1 MKYTKLLLLTLFS
14 LGLMLITNASY
25 EASEVDNTI
34 NNCMATYLSA
44 DQQSVGAGHEIK
56 FTLEYQSV
64 DPVCSPLEMENASY
78 TVDFSSLVGD
88 DGSIDAS
95 FDTKLFEV
103 NIANNGIVTIT
114 FKDWDDVHNTL
125 DSFSG
130 SFVFTIKVSNDVRD
144 DVTITDNADSN
155 ITINVTP
162 PSTDT
167 SNTSKWADESYVD
180 IGDLVNYN
188 VRINTDQNEVTNF
201 TGTDTPASGLK
212 YIDDSIYVTNLA
224 TGETVDPSMY
234 TVTEEDN
241 NLIFTN
247 TQPFNEAYV
256 IHYQMQVVA
265 FSQEYANSFEAVY
278 DNLTEGDDWTVSFD
292 TSGEG
297 NANFTNGRIDILK
310 TDLNGTPLEGAEFDI
325 INSNNDAVEH
335 VVTGSDGHGLTTR
348 LALGN
353 YQVQET
359 KAPIGYKLD
368 STLYPVEISSD
379 DGTNAQITIT
389 NEPINLP
396 DISLP
401 DVSYTGSIE
410 ITKESTDGKIL
421 SGAEFNIIN
430 SDDEVVDHVTTNNSG
445 VGITQQLPLG
455 DYNIV
460 ETLAPDGYQLDP
472 TPHLVTIKSNN
483 QLVQITITNEKVDNS
498 FGGGSEIEEITSQ
511 IEGTDQDSKIIDSN
525 IHDTD
530 SKRSLQPT
538 NVETNSLAQTGS
550 NTYLMI
556 IGLTV
561 FCFIIILIKKALTI
575 TK

>member
-34 NNCMATYLSA
+34 NNCMTTYLSA
-44 DQQSVGAGHEIK
+44 DQQSVGTGHEIK

-64 DPVCSPLEMENASY
+64 DPVCSPLEMESASY

-95 FDTKLFEV
+95 YDTELFEV

-114 FKDWDDVHNTL
+114 FKDWDEVHNTL

-130 SFVFTIKVSNDVRD
+130 SFVFTIKVSNNVRD
-144 DVTITDNADSN
+144 DVTITDNVDSN

-180 IGDLVNYN
+180 IGGLVNYN
-188 VRINTDQNEVTNF
+188 VRINTDQNDVTNF

-247 TQPFNEAYV
+247 TQPFNETYV
-256 IHYQMQVVA
+256 IHYQMQVVGY
-265 FSQEYANSFEAVY
+265 SQEYANSFEAVY

-310 TDLNGTPLEGAEFDI
+310 TDQNGTPLEGAEFDI

-335 VVTGSDGHGLTTR
+335 VVTGSDGHGLTTS

-396 DISLP
+396 DNN
-401 DVSYTGSIE
+401 YKGSIE
-410 ITKESTDGKIL
+410 LIKKSTDGTL
-421 SGAEFNIIN
+421 LQGAEFDVIN
-430 SDDEVVDHVTTNNSG
+430 SSGDIVDHIITNQKGEG
-445 VGITQQLPLG
+445 VSKKLPLG
-455 DYNIV
+455 DYNLV
-460 ETLAPDGYQLDP
+460 ETKAPDGYQLDS
-472 TPHLVTIKSNN
+472 TPHPITIKTNN
-483 QLVQITITNEKVDNS
+483 QVAHITVINEAIDNS
-498 FGGGSEIEEITSQ
+498 LGGGSDIEETISQ
-511 IEGTDQDSKIIDSN
+511 SEGINQDAKIIDSN
-525 IHDTD
+525 IYEKAT
-530 SKRSLQPT
+530 KQPQQT
-538 NVETNSLAQTGS
+538 TKVENTSLADTGS
-550 NTYLMI
+550 RTYLI
-556 IGLTV
+556 V
-561 FCFIIILIKKALTI
+561 IILAAFAIVILYIKRAISI